1 MTPQEHARI
10 LFAYLSRLTI
20 TEREEIET
28 SLKTW
33 DIATLNRGLSA
44 QLEASARVQDAIER
58 ACVHMSA
65 EDRAQITTT
74 IRGNV

>member
-10 LFAYLSRLTI
+10 LFAYVSRLTI
-20 TEREEIET
+20 RERDEIENC
-28 SLKTW
+28 LKIW
-33 DIATLNRGLSA
+33 DTATLNRGLSA
-44 QLEASARVQDAIER
+44 QLEASARTQDAIER
-58 ACVHMSA
+58 ACLHMTA

>member
-1 MTPQEHARI
+1 MTPQDHARI
-10 LFAYLSRLTI
+10 LFAYVSRLTI
-20 TEREEIET
+20 KERDEIES

-33 DIATLNRGLSA
+33 DAASLNLRLSA
-44 QLEASARVQDAIER
+44 QLEASARTQNAIER
-58 ACVHMSA
+58 ACLHMTA

>member
-1 MTPQEHARI
+1 MTPREHSRI

-20 TEREEIET
+20 AERDEIEA
-28 SLKTW
+28 SLKVW
-33 DIATLNRGLSA
+33 DMATLNRGLSA
-44 QLEASARVQDAIER
+44 QLEASARTQDAIER
-58 ACVHMSA
+58 ACLHLTA